1 MSAAVD
7 DMFGAAYWA
16 AVDARADR
24 TVPAN
29 TATDTWAVI
38 GETLR
43 GPDDAALAVHELAA
57 VHVATIA
64 LRAGVQPV
72 RVLDILTAA
81 TGGVS

>member
-43 GPDDAALAVHELAA
+43 GPDVALAVHELAA